1 MIRCHESS
9 SDSGS
14 LCRRNP
20 TAMTRLATL
29 ALLVATTAT
38 AAPWRVTSE
47 SAPGSRD
54 AATAEQTSGGQTAAQ
69 LNLVACAQCGVLIP
83 QAEAIPANA
92 SGHQSLQY
100 CCVEH
105 QRLGPGQRP

>member
-1 MIRCHESS
+1 MGRTLILLLASWV
-9 SDSGS
+9 
-14 LCRRNP
+14 LFWLLRRAFRR
-20 TAMTRLATL
+20 AMQAR
-29 ALLVATTAT
+29 
-38 AAPWRVTSE
+38 
-47 SAPGSRD
+47 RD

-92 SGHQSLQY
+92 SDHQSLQY